1 VWLPRDKSLDYEV
14 HSLFCVKF
22 YKNAKIMQKAL

>member
-1 VWLPRDKSLDYEV
+1 VCPPHNNPLDYEV